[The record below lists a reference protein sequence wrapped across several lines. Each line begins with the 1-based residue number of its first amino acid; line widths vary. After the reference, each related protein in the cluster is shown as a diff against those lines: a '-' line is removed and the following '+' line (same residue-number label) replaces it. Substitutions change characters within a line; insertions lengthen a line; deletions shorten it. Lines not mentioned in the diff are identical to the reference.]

1 MITTFHQKRI
11 RGVLGVLPENEY
23 DYDEET
29 KPFQD
34 IHTKR
39 LKRIMGYGKRRA
51 AKSKTTT
58 SDLCVYGFD
67 YVLKHNWIK
76 KEEIGAVVV
85 VTISPDHYVPHVSN
99 IIHGEFDLPHDVVC
113 VDIPQA
119 CAGYIMGLM
128 EACMLL
134 EHMPKDKKVVLF
146 TGDVLCR
153 KEKETPLAYPSFGG
167 DGASVSIIENDSE
180 AGDIFLSLYNDGAN
194 RNALIIPAGG
204 FRLPRSPETDV
215 MMDIG
220 DGTMRTQNCMWMDGS
235 GVFNFVQREV
245 PPMVEELLSY
255 GDISVDDVDWF
266 LFHQPNKFMLQKLA
280 DKMKVP
286 YEKMPMNVVG
296 DFGNSNSN
304 TVPFALASNLS
315 EEIKENS
322 YRCCLAGF
330 GAGLCWGAALLE
342 LGDLDFCEMTI
353 SNL

>member
-11 RGVLGVLPENEY
+11 RGVLPENEY

-128 EACMLL
+128 EAICQRTKKLYYLPVMCCAGKRRKRRLL
-134 EHMPKDKKVVLF
+134 IQVLVVM
-146 TGDVLCR
+146 VQ
-153 KEKETPLAYPSFGG
+153 AYLLLKMIRRRAISF
-167 DGASVSIIENDSE
+167 
-180 AGDIFLSLYNDGAN
+180 
-194 RNALIIPAGG
+194 
-204 FRLPRSPETDV
+204 
-215 MMDIG
+215 
-220 DGTMRTQNCMWMDGS
+220 
-235 GVFNFVQREV
+235 
-245 PPMVEELLSY
+245 
-255 GDISVDDVDWF
+255 
-266 LFHQPNKFMLQKLA
+266 
-280 DKMKVP
+280 
-286 YEKMPMNVVG
+286 
-296 DFGNSNSN
+296 
-304 TVPFALASNLS
+304 
-315 EEIKENS
+315 
-322 YRCCLAGF
+322 
-330 GAGLCWGAALLE
+330 
-342 LGDLDFCEMTI
+342 
-353 SNL
+353 

>member
-113 VDIPQA
+113 VDYSS
-119 CAGYIMGLM
+119 G
-128 EACMLL
+128 
-134 EHMPKDKKVVLF
+134 
-146 TGDVLCR
+146 LCR
-153 KEKETPLAYPSFGG
+153 LYYGA
-167 DGASVSIIENDSE
+167 DG
-180 AGDIFLSLYNDGAN
+180 SLYAFGTYAKGQKSC
-194 RNALIIPAGG
+194 II
-204 FRLPRSPETDV
+204 
-215 MMDIG
+215 
-220 DGTMRTQNCMWMDGS
+220 
-235 GVFNFVQREV
+235 
-245 PPMVEELLSY
+245 
-255 GDISVDDVDWF
+255 
-266 LFHQPNKFMLQKLA
+266 
-280 DKMKVP
+280 
-286 YEKMPMNVVG
+286 
-296 DFGNSNSN
+296 
-304 TVPFALASNLS
+304 
-315 EEIKENS
+315 
-322 YRCCLAGF
+322 YR
-330 GAGLCWGAALLE
+330 
-342 LGDLDFCEMTI
+342 
-353 SNL
+353 